1 VPLDV
6 GDGRR
11 GAEEEV
17 DPGRTAGRRFR
28 WHRPPIIALRRQ
40 STESEGA
47 SRRRVQ
53 SEEMSNTAT
62 HPPQARGAGEAVGE
76 HHRDIQGGAIR
87 AGVFGVSDG
96 LLTNISLILGV
107 AGANPAAG
115 IVRLAGLAGLVA
127 GAFSMAAGEYVSM
140 RAQSELIHRELAIER
155 QALLSSPDEE
165 RAELIAVYEGRGVPP
180 AIAASVADALMR
192 DPDIALEVH
201 SREELGVDPART
213 GSPWRA
219 AGSSFVSFA
228 VGAIVPLVP
237 WFFLS
242 GGLAVA
248 ISIVLGAAA
257 ALSVGGIVGHFS
269 GRSIVRGALRQIL
282 IAAVAAAV
290 TFGIGRAVGVST
302 GA

>member
-1 VPLDV
+1 M
-6 GDGRR
+6 
-11 GAEEEV
+11 A
-17 DPGRTAGRRFR
+17 
-28 WHRPPIIALRRQ
+28 
-40 STESEGA
+40 
-47 SRRRVQ
+47 
-53 SEEMSNTAT
+53 MSSTAT
-62 HPPQARGAGEAVGE
+62 QPPAVPETDGAVGE
-76 HHRDIQGGAIR
+76 HHRDIQGGVIR

-107 AGANPAAG
+107 AGASPSAG
-115 IVRLAGLAGLVA
+115 IVRLAGLAGLLA

-155 QALLSSPDEE
+155 DALRSNPEEE
-165 RAELIAVYEGRGVPP
+165 RAELVAVYRRRGVP
-180 AIAASVADALMR
+180 ADIAAAVADALMR
-192 DPDIALEVH
+192 DPEVALEVH

-213 GSPWRA
+213 GSPWGA

-228 VGAIVPLVP
+228 VGAIVPLIP

-242 GGLAVA
+242 GWEAVVS
-248 ISIVLGAAA
+248 SIVLGAVA
-257 ALSVGGIVGHFS
+257 ALCVGGAVGYFS
-269 GRSIVRGALRQIL
+269 GRSVARAALRQIA